1 VIQRAH
7 DLADGIGGDAGIERR
22 GLELGVPKRA
32 RVILRL
38 NLHH

>member
-22 GLELGVPKRA
+22 RVELGVTERS

-38 NLHH
+38 NLRH